1 MILFDGGHIKETGT
15 DINVVRR
22 LGAGESLDLSLVCL
36 GGGKASFD
44 LDIAGEDVKVNLRG
58 LYVCKGDDRLDISVN
73 LRHSEGGS
81 CSMQLFKGI
90 AGGKAHVRFD
100 GRIVVARDAQK
111 TEAYQT
117 SRNLVLSDDAVV
129 QTLPQLEIYADDVK
143 CSHGATVGYLDED
156 EQFYMRSRG
165 ISLREARRL
174 QMLSFLSPV
183 MEGLDDGVKAQ
194 VLESLD
200 GVTL

>member
-73 LRHSEGGS
+73 LRHIEGGS

-129 QTLPQLEIYADDVK
+129 QTLPQLEIYA
-143 CSHGATVGYLDED
+143 
-156 EQFYMRSRG
+156 
-165 ISLREARRL
+165 
-174 QMLSFLSPV
+174 
-183 MEGLDDGVKAQ
+183 
-194 VLESLD
+194 
-200 GVTL
+200 